1 MTSTASWCNKGLT
14 AAQRKIQQHNISYSI
29 GMLDPLMSSL
39 RRGDSMAYPINPE
52 APGEPKHKLTMFR
65 TVLDEELG
73 EW

>member
-1 MTSTASWCNKGLT
+1 MTPTAAGYNKNWTAS
-14 AAQRKIQQHNISYSI
+14 QRKLQQHNISYSV

>member
-1 MTSTASWCNKGLT
+1 VTSTASWCNKGLT